1 MIENAKIMIQ
11 EMLDEKVIVVK
22 ATTSVVHPVYKRCNR
37 EAHLPF
43 KDAVPI
49 SLVATEYTSSTRFIS
64 YCSE

>member
-1 MIENAKIMIQ
+1 MIESAKIMIQ

-22 ATTSVVHPVYKRCNR
+22 ATTSVVHPVYKRCK

-49 SLVATEYTSSTRFIS
+49 VATEYASSTRFIS

>member
-1 MIENAKIMIQ
+1 MIESAKIMIQ

-22 ATTSVVHPVYKRCNR
+22 ATTSVHPVYKRCKR
-37 EAHLPF
+37 EAHLLF

-49 SLVATEYTSSTRFIS
+49 VATEYTSSTRFIS

>member
-1 MIENAKIMIQ
+1 MIESAKIMIQ

-43 KDAVPI
+43 KDAVPM
-49 SLVATEYTSSTRFIS
+49 VATEYGKLAVF
-64 YCSE
+64 CSL

>member
-1 MIENAKIMIQ
+1 MIESAKIMIQ

-49 SLVATEYTSSTRFIS
+49 VTTEHTSSTRFIS